1 MDPNKCLQV
10 DLSKC
15 LMAMEVGPQVG
26 NNLLPETTM
35 GCEWVVQVVMVH
47 QAVVILVP
55 MDVRTTF
62 HLVIRGNI
70 SSTVMVDLSKCLQVP
85 VSSLKAWA
93 HPVLWVRDP
102 PIILRGRNILQCLC
116 HSKWAKEVIQVLI
129 AIMARLDIM
138 DHQVVQVG
146 PRVVHPADNH
156 RACNLRQ
163 IQVIRLLRI
172 RTRHRQH
179 RTDIRQIV
187 RYLEMLLT
195 FLSCNFLVRMLKYF
209 LKT

>member
-1 MDPNKCLQV
+1 MDRHQVDHNKCLQV

-15 LMAMEVGPQVG
+15 LMAMVVDPQGV
-26 NNLLPETTM
+26 NNLLLETTM

-62 HLVIRGNI
+62 HLVIRANI

-116 HSKWAKEVIQVLI
+116 HSKWAKVVIQVLI

-138 DHQVVQVG
+138 DRQVVQVG
-146 PRVVHPADNH
+146 PRVVHPDNH

-163 IQVIRLLRI
+163 IQVILLLRI
-172 RTRHRQH
+172 RTLPRQH
-179 RTDIRQIV
+179 RTDIHQT
-187 RYLEMLLT
+187 LQ
-195 FLSCNFLVRMLKYF
+195 
-209 LKT
+209 

>member
-1 MDPNKCLQV
+1 MDHNKCLQV

-15 LMAMEVGPQVG
+15 LMAMEVGHQVV
-26 NNLLPETTM
+26 NSLLPEAIM
-35 GCEWVVQVVMVH
+35 GCEWVVRVVMVH

-62 HLVIRGNI
+62 HLVIRANI
-70 SSTVMVDLSKCLQVP
+70 SSTAMVDLSKCLQVP

-116 HSKWAKEVIQVLI
+116 HSKWAKEVIQALI
-129 AIMARLDIM
+129 AIMALLDIM

-146 PRVVHPADNH
+146 PQAVHPDNH

-163 IQVIRLLRI
+163 IQVILLLRI
-172 RTRHRQH
+172 QTLHRQVDH
-179 RTDIRQIV
+179 TDIRQTV
-187 RYLEMLLT
+187 RYLKLFT
-195 FLSCNFLVRMLKYF
+195 QYNPIQYKQDGTY
-209 LKT
+209 

>member
-1 MDPNKCLQV
+1 MDHNKCLQV

-15 LMAMEVGPQVG
+15 LMAMEVDPQVV
-26 NNLLPETTM
+26 NNLLPETIM

-62 HLVIRGNI
+62 HLVIRANI

-102 PIILRGRNILQCLC
+102 PIILRGRNILRCLC

-146 PRVVHPADNH
+146 PRVVHPDNH

-163 IQVIRLLRI
+163 IQVILLVRI
-172 RTRHRQH
+172 RTLHRQH
-179 RTDIRQIV
+179 RTDIRQTV
-187 RYLEMLLT
+187 RHFEL
-195 FLSCNFLVRMLKYF
+195 FA
-209 LKT
+209 

>member
-1 MDPNKCLQV
+1 MDHNKCLQV

-15 LMAMEVGPQVG
+15 LMAMEVDPQVV
-26 NNLLPETTM
+26 NNLLPETIM
-35 GCEWVVQVVMVH
+35 GCGWVVQVVMVH

-62 HLVIRGNI
+62 HLVTQANT
-70 SSTVMVDLSKCLQVP
+70 SSTVMADLSKCLQVP

-129 AIMARLDIM
+129 AIMAHLDIM

-146 PRVVHPADNH
+146 PRVVHPDNH

-163 IQVIRLLRI
+163 IQVILLHRI
-172 RTRHRQH
+172 QILHRQR
-179 RTDIRQIV
+179 RTDIRQTV
-187 RYLEMLLT
+187 RYLT
-195 FLSCNFLVRMLKYF
+195 FHFQSNSI
-209 LKT
+209 

>member
-1 MDPNKCLQV
+1 VDHNKCLQVDHNKCLQV

-15 LMAMEVGPQVG
+15 LMAMEVDPQVG
-26 NNLLPETTM
+26 NNLLPETIM
-35 GCEWVVQVVMVH
+35 GCEWVVQVVMVILVNLVN
-47 QAVVILVP
+47 QVILVP

-62 HLVIRGNI
+62 HLVIPDNI

-146 PRVVHPADNH
+146 PRVVHPDNH

-163 IQVIRLLRI
+163 IQVILLLRI
-172 RTRHRQH
+172 QTRIQTLHRQH
-179 RTDIRQIV
+179 RTDIRQT
-187 RYLEMLLT
+187 LQ
-195 FLSCNFLVRMLKYF
+195 
-209 LKT
+209 

>member
-1 MDPNKCLQV
+1 MDHNKCLQV

-15 LMAMEVGPQVG
+15 LMAMEVDPQGV
-26 NNLLPETTM
+26 NNLLLETTM

-62 HLVIRGNI
+62 HLVIRANI

-116 HSKWAKEVIQVLI
+116 HSKWAKVVIQVLI

-146 PRVVHPADNH
+146 PRVVHPDNH

-163 IQVIRLLRI
+163 IQVILLLRI
-172 RTRHRQH
+172 RTLHRQH
-179 RTDIRQIV
+179 RTDIHQT
-187 RYLEMLLT
+187 LQ
-195 FLSCNFLVRMLKYF
+195 
-209 LKT
+209 